1 MYRVLIGRFTGSPAL
16 QALYRVPLAR
26 EHDELERKRCK
37 WEMCSLAWKWA
48 AIYFIQTVTEW
59 RISQLVYSDFSIAVL
74 WHIKVSSR
82 VKNHHFSRFAIF
94 WRLNKAH
101 QELSFK
107 KNSRKKCFSCAGL
120 RSAKVWQLIKAG
132 YEFFLES
139 LTWNTFWNNLL
150 IPGLSCS
157 KAG

>member
-101 QELSFK
+101 QELSLK
-107 KNSRKKCFSCAGL
+107 KNSRRKCVFLCRLMECKSLAVDKGWIRFFS
-120 RSAKVWQLIKAG
+120 RIFDSK
-132 YEFFLES
+132 YFL
-139 LTWNTFWNNLL
+139 
-150 IPGLSCS
+150 
-157 KAG
+157 K